1 MPYERYTES
10 WYDKNGYDAN
20 NRLKIT
26 EDGLLFYSTN
36 IMDDASFRSSIT
48 MDQMKRMRTIT
59 DNCPLRWAW
68 KSKWAFTGKED

>member
-1 MPYERYTES
+1 MPYDIYREE
-10 WYDKNGYDAN
+10 WYDNNGNDAN
-20 NRLKIT
+20 NRLKVT

-36 IMDDASFRSSIT
+36 IMDFYSFRNAIT
-48 MDQMKRMRTIT
+48 MDQMKRIRTIT